1 MREQLKLPIGIES
14 FSKIRTSGFYYVDKT
29 RLIEQL
35 LKNPSEVNLFTRP
48 RRFGKSLNMS
58 MLQNFFEIGCNKM
71 LFDGLDIF
79 QNTALCD
86 AYMAQ
91 FPVISITLKGVDG
104 QTYADAVAAMKDI
117 IGMEAAR
124 FPFLAESTNLTDTEK
139 DLYRGYVQVEN
150 GIFSMP
156 NEALPA
162 ALRNI
167 SLLLAK
173 HFQKEVIILIDEYD
187 VPLDKAFQH
196 GYYNEMISLIRTML
210 GNALKTNNS
219 LKFAVLTG
227 CLRITKESVF
237 TGLNNFKIYSIT
249 STAFD
254 EYFGFTDS
262 DVKKLLHYYGLESN
276 YETVRTW
283 YDGYHFGNMDV
294 YCPWDVIN
302 YCADHLSDPA
312 LPPQNYWLNTS
323 GNAIVRRFI
332 DMAGAQTR
340 NEMEDLIAGK
350 SISKDI
356 HQELTY
362 NELDQSIENLW
373 SVLFT
378 TGYLTTKSGI
388 RDNPY
393 QLMIPNQ
400 EIRRL
405 FIDQIRIWFKE
416 TSRANKETISTFCSA
431 FPERNAAVIETL
443 FDDYLWN
450 MISVRDNATKEKKEN
465 FYHGILLGL
474 LRFKENWIIKSNA
487 ESGIGYSDILIKIP
501 ENRIGIVIE
510 LKYADDRNLDAACD
524 KALAQIEDQQYA
536 ASLEEDGMKT
546 IIKYGIACYKK
557 ECKVKLG

>member
-1 MREQLKLPIGIES
+1 MREQLKLPIEIES

-86 AYMAQ
+86 AYMGQ

-249 STAFD
+249 ST
-254 EYFGFTDS
+254 
-262 DVKKLLHYYGLESN
+262 
-276 YETVRTW
+276 
-283 YDGYHFGNMDV
+283 
-294 YCPWDVIN
+294 
-302 YCADHLSDPA
+302 
-312 LPPQNYWLNTS
+312 
-323 GNAIVRRFI
+323 
-332 DMAGAQTR
+332 
-340 NEMEDLIAGK
+340 
-350 SISKDI
+350 
-356 HQELTY
+356 
-362 NELDQSIENLW
+362 
-373 SVLFT
+373 
-378 TGYLTTKSGI
+378 GYLTTKSGI

-465 FYHGILLGL
+465 FYHGILLDL

>member
-86 AYMAQ
+86 AYMGQ

-104 QTYADAVAAMKDI
+104 QTYADAVAAIKDI

-249 STAFD
+249 ST
-254 EYFGFTDS
+254 
-262 DVKKLLHYYGLESN
+262 
-276 YETVRTW
+276 
-283 YDGYHFGNMDV
+283 
-294 YCPWDVIN
+294 
-302 YCADHLSDPA
+302 
-312 LPPQNYWLNTS
+312 
-323 GNAIVRRFI
+323 
-332 DMAGAQTR
+332 
-340 NEMEDLIAGK
+340 
-350 SISKDI
+350 
-356 HQELTY
+356 
-362 NELDQSIENLW
+362 
-373 SVLFT
+373 
-378 TGYLTTKSGI
+378 GYLTTKSGI
-388 RDNPY
+388 RENPY

-400 EIRRL
+400 EIRGL

>member
-86 AYMAQ
+86 AYMGQ

-104 QTYADAVAAMKDI
+104 QTYADAIAAMKDI
-117 IGMEAAR
+117 IGIEAAR

-249 STAFD
+249 ST
-254 EYFGFTDS
+254 
-262 DVKKLLHYYGLESN
+262 
-276 YETVRTW
+276 
-283 YDGYHFGNMDV
+283 
-294 YCPWDVIN
+294 
-302 YCADHLSDPA
+302 
-312 LPPQNYWLNTS
+312 
-323 GNAIVRRFI
+323 
-332 DMAGAQTR
+332 
-340 NEMEDLIAGK
+340 
-350 SISKDI
+350 
-356 HQELTY
+356 
-362 NELDQSIENLW
+362 
-373 SVLFT
+373 
-378 TGYLTTKSGI
+378 GYLTTKSGI
-388 RDNPY
+388 RENPY

-400 EIRRL
+400 EIRGL

-431 FPERNAAVIETL
+431 FPERNAAVIKHLHRLKTS
-443 FDDYLWN
+443 N
-450 MISVRDNATKEKKEN
+450 MPPAWKKT
-465 FYHGILLGL
+465 
-474 LRFKENWIIKSNA
+474 A
-487 ESGIGYSDILIKIP
+487 
-501 ENRIGIVIE
+501 
-510 LKYADDRNLDAACD
+510 
-524 KALAQIEDQQYA
+524 
-536 ASLEEDGMKT
+536 
-546 IIKYGIACYKK
+546 
-557 ECKVKLG
+557 

>member
-86 AYMAQ
+86 AYMGQ

-249 STAFD
+249 ST
-254 EYFGFTDS
+254 
-262 DVKKLLHYYGLESN
+262 
-276 YETVRTW
+276 
-283 YDGYHFGNMDV
+283 
-294 YCPWDVIN
+294 
-302 YCADHLSDPA
+302 
-312 LPPQNYWLNTS
+312 
-323 GNAIVRRFI
+323 
-332 DMAGAQTR
+332 
-340 NEMEDLIAGK
+340 
-350 SISKDI
+350 
-356 HQELTY
+356 
-362 NELDQSIENLW
+362 
-373 SVLFT
+373 
-378 TGYLTTKSGI
+378 GYLTTKSGI
-388 RDNPY
+388 RENPY

-400 EIRRL
+400 EIRGL

-524 KALAQIEDQQYA
+524 KALTQIEDQQYA

>member
-48 RRFGKSLNMS
+48 RRFGKSLNLS

-86 AYMAQ
+86 AYMGQ

-117 IGMEAAR
+117 IGIEAAR

-249 STAFD
+249 ST
-254 EYFGFTDS
+254 
-262 DVKKLLHYYGLESN
+262 
-276 YETVRTW
+276 
-283 YDGYHFGNMDV
+283 
-294 YCPWDVIN
+294 
-302 YCADHLSDPA
+302 
-312 LPPQNYWLNTS
+312 
-323 GNAIVRRFI
+323 
-332 DMAGAQTR
+332 
-340 NEMEDLIAGK
+340 
-350 SISKDI
+350 
-356 HQELTY
+356 
-362 NELDQSIENLW
+362 
-373 SVLFT
+373 
-378 TGYLTTKSGI
+378 GYLTTKSGI
-388 RDNPY
+388 RENPY

-400 EIRRL
+400 EIRGL

-450 MISVRDNATKEKKEN
+450 MISVRDNATKEKKEK

>member
-1 MREQLKLPIGIES
+1 MSEQLKLPIGIES

-86 AYMAQ
+86 AYMGQ

-276 YETVRTW
+276 YETVRSW

-388 RDNPY
+388 RENPY

-400 EIRRL
+400 EIRGL

-487 ESGIGYSDILIKIP
+487 ESGTGYSDILIKIP
-501 ENRIGIVIE
+501 EKRLGIVIE

-524 KALAQIEDQQYA
+524 KALTQIEDQQYA
-536 ASLEEDGMKT
+536 TALEEDGMKT

>member
-86 AYMAQ
+86 AYMGQ

-249 STAFD
+249 ST
-254 EYFGFTDS
+254 
-262 DVKKLLHYYGLESN
+262 
-276 YETVRTW
+276 
-283 YDGYHFGNMDV
+283 
-294 YCPWDVIN
+294 
-302 YCADHLSDPA
+302 
-312 LPPQNYWLNTS
+312 
-323 GNAIVRRFI
+323 
-332 DMAGAQTR
+332 
-340 NEMEDLIAGK
+340 
-350 SISKDI
+350 
-356 HQELTY
+356 
-362 NELDQSIENLW
+362 
-373 SVLFT
+373 
-378 TGYLTTKSGI
+378 GYLTTKSGI
-388 RDNPY
+388 RENPY

-400 EIRRL
+400 EIRGL

>member
-86 AYMAQ
+86 AYIGQ

-139 DLYRGYVQVEN
+139 DLYSGYVQVEN

-388 RDNPY
+388 RENPY

-400 EIRRL
+400 EIRGL

-487 ESGIGYSDILIKIP
+487 ESGTGYSDILIKIP
-501 ENRIGIVIE
+501 EKRLGIVIE

-524 KALAQIEDQQYA
+524 KALTQIEDQQYA
-536 ASLEEDGMKT
+536 AALEEDGMKT

>member
-86 AYMAQ
+86 AYMGQ

-117 IGMEAAR
+117 IGIEAAR

-227 CLRITKESVF
+227 CLRVTKESVF

-249 STAFD
+249 ST
-254 EYFGFTDS
+254 
-262 DVKKLLHYYGLESN
+262 
-276 YETVRTW
+276 
-283 YDGYHFGNMDV
+283 
-294 YCPWDVIN
+294 
-302 YCADHLSDPA
+302 
-312 LPPQNYWLNTS
+312 
-323 GNAIVRRFI
+323 
-332 DMAGAQTR
+332 
-340 NEMEDLIAGK
+340 
-350 SISKDI
+350 
-356 HQELTY
+356 
-362 NELDQSIENLW
+362 
-373 SVLFT
+373 
-378 TGYLTTKSGI
+378 GYLTTKSGI
-388 RDNPY
+388 RENPY

-400 EIRRL
+400 EIRGL

>member
-1 MREQLKLPIGIES
+1 MREQLKLPIRIES

-86 AYMAQ
+86 AYMGQ

-249 STAFD
+249 ST
-254 EYFGFTDS
+254 
-262 DVKKLLHYYGLESN
+262 
-276 YETVRTW
+276 
-283 YDGYHFGNMDV
+283 
-294 YCPWDVIN
+294 
-302 YCADHLSDPA
+302 
-312 LPPQNYWLNTS
+312 
-323 GNAIVRRFI
+323 
-332 DMAGAQTR
+332 
-340 NEMEDLIAGK
+340 
-350 SISKDI
+350 
-356 HQELTY
+356 
-362 NELDQSIENLW
+362 
-373 SVLFT
+373 
-378 TGYLTTKSGI
+378 GYLTTKSGI
-388 RDNPY
+388 RENPY

-400 EIRRL
+400 EIRGL

-416 TSRANKETISTFCSA
+416 TSRANKETISTFYSA

-536 ASLEEDGMKT
+536 ASLEEDGMKI

>member
-86 AYMAQ
+86 AYMGQ

-117 IGMEAAR
+117 IGIEAAR

-237 TGLNNFKIYSIT
+237 TGLNNFKIYS
-249 STAFD
+249 
-254 EYFGFTDS
+254 
-262 DVKKLLHYYGLESN
+262 
-276 YETVRTW
+276 
-283 YDGYHFGNMDV
+283 
-294 YCPWDVIN
+294 
-302 YCADHLSDPA
+302 
-312 LPPQNYWLNTS
+312 NTS

-388 RDNPY
+388 RENPY

-400 EIRRL
+400 EIRGL

-431 FPERNAAVIETL
+431 FPERNAAVIKHLHRLKTS
-443 FDDYLWN
+443 N
-450 MISVRDNATKEKKEN
+450 MPPAWKKT
-465 FYHGILLGL
+465 
-474 LRFKENWIIKSNA
+474 A
-487 ESGIGYSDILIKIP
+487 
-501 ENRIGIVIE
+501 
-510 LKYADDRNLDAACD
+510 
-524 KALAQIEDQQYA
+524 
-536 ASLEEDGMKT
+536 
-546 IIKYGIACYKK
+546 
-557 ECKVKLG
+557 

>member
-86 AYMAQ
+86 AYMGQ

-139 DLYRGYVQVEN
+139 DLYSGYVHVEN

-219 LKFAVLTG
+219 LKFAVLNG
-227 CLRITKESVF
+227 CLRITKVSVF

-400 EIRRL
+400 EIRGL

-487 ESGIGYSDILIKIP
+487 ESGTGYSDILIKIP
-501 ENRIGIVIE
+501 EKRLGIVIE

-524 KALAQIEDQQYA
+524 KALTQIEDQQYA
-536 ASLEEDGMKT
+536 AALEEDGMKT

>member
-1 MREQLKLPIGIES
+1 MSEQLKLPIGIES

-86 AYMAQ
+86 AYMGQ

-388 RDNPY
+388 RENPY

-400 EIRRL
+400 EIRGL
-405 FIDQIRIWFKE
+405 FIDQIRTWFKE
-416 TSRANKETISTFCSA
+416 TSRANKETISTFCNA

-487 ESGIGYSDILIKIP
+487 ESGTGYSDILIKIP
-501 ENRIGIVIE
+501 EKRLGIVIE

-524 KALAQIEDQQYA
+524 KALTQIEDQQYA
-536 ASLEEDGMKT
+536 AALEEDGMKT

>member
-86 AYMAQ
+86 AYMGQ

-117 IGMEAAR
+117 IGIEAAR

-237 TGLNNFKIYSIT
+237 TGLNNFKIYCIT
-249 STAFD
+249 S
-254 EYFGFTDS
+254 
-262 DVKKLLHYYGLESN
+262 
-276 YETVRTW
+276 
-283 YDGYHFGNMDV
+283 
-294 YCPWDVIN
+294 
-302 YCADHLSDPA
+302 
-312 LPPQNYWLNTS
+312 
-323 GNAIVRRFI
+323 
-332 DMAGAQTR
+332 
-340 NEMEDLIAGK
+340 
-350 SISKDI
+350 
-356 HQELTY
+356 
-362 NELDQSIENLW
+362 
-373 SVLFT
+373 

-388 RDNPY
+388 RENPY

-400 EIRRL
+400 EIRGL

>member
-29 RLIEQL
+29 RLIEHL

-48 RRFGKSLNMS
+48 RRFGKFLNMS

-71 LFDGLDIF
+71 LFGGLDIF

-86 AYMAQ
+86 AYMGQ

-249 STAFD
+249 ST
-254 EYFGFTDS
+254 
-262 DVKKLLHYYGLESN
+262 
-276 YETVRTW
+276 
-283 YDGYHFGNMDV
+283 
-294 YCPWDVIN
+294 
-302 YCADHLSDPA
+302 
-312 LPPQNYWLNTS
+312 
-323 GNAIVRRFI
+323 
-332 DMAGAQTR
+332 
-340 NEMEDLIAGK
+340 
-350 SISKDI
+350 
-356 HQELTY
+356 
-362 NELDQSIENLW
+362 
-373 SVLFT
+373 
-378 TGYLTTKSGI
+378 GYLTTKSGI
-388 RDNPY
+388 RENPY

-400 EIRRL
+400 EIRGL

-431 FPERNAAVIETL
+431 FPERNAAVIKHLHRLKTS
-443 FDDYLWN
+443 N
-450 MISVRDNATKEKKEN
+450 MPPAWKKT
-465 FYHGILLGL
+465 
-474 LRFKENWIIKSNA
+474 A
-487 ESGIGYSDILIKIP
+487 
-501 ENRIGIVIE
+501 
-510 LKYADDRNLDAACD
+510 
-524 KALAQIEDQQYA
+524 
-536 ASLEEDGMKT
+536 
-546 IIKYGIACYKK
+546 
-557 ECKVKLG
+557 

>member
-86 AYMAQ
+86 AYMGQ

-117 IGMEAAR
+117 IGIEAAR

-262 DVKKLLHYYGLESN
+262 DVKILLHYYGLESN

-323 GNAIVRRFI
+323 GNAIVHRFI

-378 TGYLTTKSGI
+378 TGYLTTKSGN

-400 EIRRL
+400 EIRGL

-431 FPERNAAVIETL
+431 FPERN
-443 FDDYLWN
+443 
-450 MISVRDNATKEKKEN
+450 
-465 FYHGILLGL
+465 
-474 LRFKENWIIKSNA
+474 
-487 ESGIGYSDILIKIP
+487 
-501 ENRIGIVIE
+501 
-510 LKYADDRNLDAACD
+510 AACD

>member
-1 MREQLKLPIGIES
+1 MREQLNLPIGIES

-86 AYMAQ
+86 AYMGQ

-249 STAFD
+249 ST
-254 EYFGFTDS
+254 
-262 DVKKLLHYYGLESN
+262 
-276 YETVRTW
+276 
-283 YDGYHFGNMDV
+283 
-294 YCPWDVIN
+294 
-302 YCADHLSDPA
+302 
-312 LPPQNYWLNTS
+312 
-323 GNAIVRRFI
+323 
-332 DMAGAQTR
+332 
-340 NEMEDLIAGK
+340 
-350 SISKDI
+350 
-356 HQELTY
+356 
-362 NELDQSIENLW
+362 
-373 SVLFT
+373 
-378 TGYLTTKSGI
+378 GYLTTKSGI
-388 RDNPY
+388 RENPY

-400 EIRRL
+400 EIRGL

>member
-86 AYMAQ
+86 AYMGQ

-124 FPFLAESTNLTDTEK
+124 FPFLPESTNLTDTEK

-249 STAFD
+249 S
-254 EYFGFTDS
+254 
-262 DVKKLLHYYGLESN
+262 
-276 YETVRTW
+276 
-283 YDGYHFGNMDV
+283 
-294 YCPWDVIN
+294 
-302 YCADHLSDPA
+302 
-312 LPPQNYWLNTS
+312 

-388 RDNPY
+388 RENPY

-400 EIRRL
+400 EIRGL

-431 FPERNAAVIETL
+431 FPERNAAVIKHLHRLKTS
-443 FDDYLWN
+443 N
-450 MISVRDNATKEKKEN
+450 MPPAWKKT
-465 FYHGILLGL
+465 
-474 LRFKENWIIKSNA
+474 A
-487 ESGIGYSDILIKIP
+487 
-501 ENRIGIVIE
+501 
-510 LKYADDRNLDAACD
+510 
-524 KALAQIEDQQYA
+524 
-536 ASLEEDGMKT
+536 
-546 IIKYGIACYKK
+546 
-557 ECKVKLG
+557 

>member
-86 AYMAQ
+86 AYMGQ

-237 TGLNNFKIYSIT
+237 TGLNNFKIYS
-249 STAFD
+249 
-254 EYFGFTDS
+254 
-262 DVKKLLHYYGLESN
+262 
-276 YETVRTW
+276 
-283 YDGYHFGNMDV
+283 
-294 YCPWDVIN
+294 
-302 YCADHLSDPA
+302 
-312 LPPQNYWLNTS
+312 NTS

-388 RDNPY
+388 RENPY

-400 EIRRL
+400 EIRGL

-431 FPERNAAVIETL
+431 FPERN
-443 FDDYLWN
+443 
-450 MISVRDNATKEKKEN
+450 
-465 FYHGILLGL
+465 
-474 LRFKENWIIKSNA
+474 
-487 ESGIGYSDILIKIP
+487 
-501 ENRIGIVIE
+501 
-510 LKYADDRNLDAACD
+510 AACD

>member
-86 AYMAQ
+86 AYMGQ

-237 TGLNNFKIYSIT
+237 TGLNNFKIYS
-249 STAFD
+249 
-254 EYFGFTDS
+254 
-262 DVKKLLHYYGLESN
+262 
-276 YETVRTW
+276 
-283 YDGYHFGNMDV
+283 
-294 YCPWDVIN
+294 
-302 YCADHLSDPA
+302 
-312 LPPQNYWLNTS
+312 NTS
-323 GNAIVRRFI
+323 
-332 DMAGAQTR
+332 
-340 NEMEDLIAGK
+340 
-350 SISKDI
+350 
-356 HQELTY
+356 
-362 NELDQSIENLW
+362 
-373 SVLFT
+373 

-388 RDNPY
+388 RENPY

-400 EIRRL
+400 EIRGL

-557 ECKVKLG
+557 ECKAKLG

>member
-1 MREQLKLPIGIES
+1 
-14 FSKIRTSGFYYVDKT
+14 
-29 RLIEQL
+29 
-35 LKNPSEVNLFTRP
+35 
-48 RRFGKSLNMS
+48 
-58 MLQNFFEIGCNKM
+58 
-71 LFDGLDIF
+71 
-79 QNTALCD
+79 
-86 AYMAQ
+86 
-91 FPVISITLKGVDG
+91 
-104 QTYADAVAAMKDI
+104 
-117 IGMEAAR
+117 
-124 FPFLAESTNLTDTEK
+124 
-139 DLYRGYVQVEN
+139 
-150 GIFSMP
+150 MP

-237 TGLNNFKIYSIT
+237 TGLNNFKIYS
-249 STAFD
+249 
-254 EYFGFTDS
+254 
-262 DVKKLLHYYGLESN
+262 
-276 YETVRTW
+276 
-283 YDGYHFGNMDV
+283 
-294 YCPWDVIN
+294 
-302 YCADHLSDPA
+302 
-312 LPPQNYWLNTS
+312 NTS

-388 RDNPY
+388 RENPY

-400 EIRRL
+400 EIRGL

-431 FPERNAAVIETL
+431 FPERNAAVIKHLHRLKTS
-443 FDDYLWN
+443 N
-450 MISVRDNATKEKKEN
+450 MPPAWKKT
-465 FYHGILLGL
+465 
-474 LRFKENWIIKSNA
+474 A
-487 ESGIGYSDILIKIP
+487 
-501 ENRIGIVIE
+501 
-510 LKYADDRNLDAACD
+510 
-524 KALAQIEDQQYA
+524 
-536 ASLEEDGMKT
+536 
-546 IIKYGIACYKK
+546 
-557 ECKVKLG
+557 

>member
-29 RLIEQL
+29 RLIEHL

-48 RRFGKSLNMS
+48 RRFGKFLNMS

-71 LFDGLDIF
+71 LFGGLDIF

-86 AYMAQ
+86 AYMGQ

-104 QTYADAVAAMKDI
+104 QTYADAVAAMKNI

-237 TGLNNFKIYSIT
+237 TGLNNFKIYS
-249 STAFD
+249 
-254 EYFGFTDS
+254 
-262 DVKKLLHYYGLESN
+262 
-276 YETVRTW
+276 
-283 YDGYHFGNMDV
+283 
-294 YCPWDVIN
+294 
-302 YCADHLSDPA
+302 
-312 LPPQNYWLNTS
+312 NTS

-388 RDNPY
+388 RENPY

-400 EIRRL
+400 EIRGL

-431 FPERNAAVIETL
+431 FPERNAAVIKHLHRLKTS
-443 FDDYLWN
+443 N
-450 MISVRDNATKEKKEN
+450 MPPAWKKT
-465 FYHGILLGL
+465 
-474 LRFKENWIIKSNA
+474 A
-487 ESGIGYSDILIKIP
+487 
-501 ENRIGIVIE
+501 
-510 LKYADDRNLDAACD
+510 
-524 KALAQIEDQQYA
+524 
-536 ASLEEDGMKT
+536 
-546 IIKYGIACYKK
+546 
-557 ECKVKLG
+557 

>member
-86 AYMAQ
+86 AYMGQ

-117 IGMEAAR
+117 IGIEAAR

-249 STAFD
+249 ST
-254 EYFGFTDS
+254 
-262 DVKKLLHYYGLESN
+262 
-276 YETVRTW
+276 
-283 YDGYHFGNMDV
+283 
-294 YCPWDVIN
+294 
-302 YCADHLSDPA
+302 
-312 LPPQNYWLNTS
+312 
-323 GNAIVRRFI
+323 
-332 DMAGAQTR
+332 
-340 NEMEDLIAGK
+340 
-350 SISKDI
+350 
-356 HQELTY
+356 
-362 NELDQSIENLW
+362 
-373 SVLFT
+373 
-378 TGYLTTKSGI
+378 GYLTTKSGI
-388 RDNPY
+388 RENPY

-400 EIRRL
+400 EIRGL

>member
-86 AYMAQ
+86 AYMGQ

-173 HFQKEVIILIDEYD
+173 HFQTEVIILIDEYD

-237 TGLNNFKIYSIT
+237 TGLNNFKIYS
-249 STAFD
+249 
-254 EYFGFTDS
+254 
-262 DVKKLLHYYGLESN
+262 
-276 YETVRTW
+276 
-283 YDGYHFGNMDV
+283 
-294 YCPWDVIN
+294 
-302 YCADHLSDPA
+302 
-312 LPPQNYWLNTS
+312 NTS
-323 GNAIVRRFI
+323 
-332 DMAGAQTR
+332 
-340 NEMEDLIAGK
+340 
-350 SISKDI
+350 
-356 HQELTY
+356 
-362 NELDQSIENLW
+362 
-373 SVLFT
+373 

-388 RDNPY
+388 RENPY

-400 EIRRL
+400 EIRGL

>member
-29 RLIEQL
+29 RLIEHL

-48 RRFGKSLNMS
+48 RRFGKFLNMS

-71 LFDGLDIF
+71 LFGGLDIF

-86 AYMAQ
+86 AYMGQ

-237 TGLNNFKIYSIT
+237 TGLNNFKIYS
-249 STAFD
+249 
-254 EYFGFTDS
+254 
-262 DVKKLLHYYGLESN
+262 
-276 YETVRTW
+276 
-283 YDGYHFGNMDV
+283 
-294 YCPWDVIN
+294 
-302 YCADHLSDPA
+302 
-312 LPPQNYWLNTS
+312 NTS

-388 RDNPY
+388 RENPY

-400 EIRRL
+400 EIRGL

-431 FPERNAAVIETL
+431 FPERNAAVIKHLHRLKTS
-443 FDDYLWN
+443 N
-450 MISVRDNATKEKKEN
+450 MPPAWKKT
-465 FYHGILLGL
+465 
-474 LRFKENWIIKSNA
+474 A
-487 ESGIGYSDILIKIP
+487 
-501 ENRIGIVIE
+501 
-510 LKYADDRNLDAACD
+510 
-524 KALAQIEDQQYA
+524 
-536 ASLEEDGMKT
+536 
-546 IIKYGIACYKK
+546 
-557 ECKVKLG
+557 

>member
-86 AYMAQ
+86 AYMGQ

-162 ALRNI
+162 AMRNI

-249 STAFD
+249 ST
-254 EYFGFTDS
+254 
-262 DVKKLLHYYGLESN
+262 
-276 YETVRTW
+276 
-283 YDGYHFGNMDV
+283 
-294 YCPWDVIN
+294 
-302 YCADHLSDPA
+302 
-312 LPPQNYWLNTS
+312 
-323 GNAIVRRFI
+323 
-332 DMAGAQTR
+332 
-340 NEMEDLIAGK
+340 
-350 SISKDI
+350 
-356 HQELTY
+356 
-362 NELDQSIENLW
+362 
-373 SVLFT
+373 
-378 TGYLTTKSGI
+378 GYLTTKSGI
-388 RDNPY
+388 RENPY

-400 EIRRL
+400 EIRGL

>member
-86 AYMAQ
+86 AYMGQ

-104 QTYADAVAAMKDI
+104 QTYADAFAAMKFI

-237 TGLNNFKIYSIT
+237 TGLNNFKIYS
-249 STAFD
+249 
-254 EYFGFTDS
+254 
-262 DVKKLLHYYGLESN
+262 
-276 YETVRTW
+276 
-283 YDGYHFGNMDV
+283 
-294 YCPWDVIN
+294 
-302 YCADHLSDPA
+302 
-312 LPPQNYWLNTS
+312 NTS
-323 GNAIVRRFI
+323 
-332 DMAGAQTR
+332 
-340 NEMEDLIAGK
+340 
-350 SISKDI
+350 
-356 HQELTY
+356 
-362 NELDQSIENLW
+362 
-373 SVLFT
+373 

-388 RDNPY
+388 RENPY

-400 EIRRL
+400 EIRGL

>member
-86 AYMAQ
+86 AYMGQ

-117 IGMEAAR
+117 IGIEAAR

-237 TGLNNFKIYSIT
+237 TGLNNFKIYS
-249 STAFD
+249 
-254 EYFGFTDS
+254 
-262 DVKKLLHYYGLESN
+262 
-276 YETVRTW
+276 
-283 YDGYHFGNMDV
+283 
-294 YCPWDVIN
+294 
-302 YCADHLSDPA
+302 
-312 LPPQNYWLNTS
+312 NTS
-323 GNAIVRRFI
+323 
-332 DMAGAQTR
+332 
-340 NEMEDLIAGK
+340 
-350 SISKDI
+350 
-356 HQELTY
+356 
-362 NELDQSIENLW
+362 
-373 SVLFT
+373 

-388 RDNPY
+388 RENPY

-400 EIRRL
+400 EIRGL

-431 FPERNAAVIETL
+431 FPERNSAVIETL

-524 KALAQIEDQQYA
+524 KELTQIEDQQYD
-536 ASLEEDGMKT
+536 ASLEEDDMKT

>member
-79 QNTALCD
+79 QHTALCD
-86 AYMAQ
+86 AYMGQ

-237 TGLNNFKIYSIT
+237 TGLNNFKIYS
-249 STAFD
+249 
-254 EYFGFTDS
+254 
-262 DVKKLLHYYGLESN
+262 
-276 YETVRTW
+276 
-283 YDGYHFGNMDV
+283 
-294 YCPWDVIN
+294 
-302 YCADHLSDPA
+302 
-312 LPPQNYWLNTS
+312 NTS

-388 RDNPY
+388 RENPY

-400 EIRRL
+400 EIRGL

-431 FPERNAAVIETL
+431 FPERNAAVIKHLHRLKTS
-443 FDDYLWN
+443 N
-450 MISVRDNATKEKKEN
+450 MPPAWKKT
-465 FYHGILLGL
+465 
-474 LRFKENWIIKSNA
+474 A
-487 ESGIGYSDILIKIP
+487 
-501 ENRIGIVIE
+501 
-510 LKYADDRNLDAACD
+510 
-524 KALAQIEDQQYA
+524 
-536 ASLEEDGMKT
+536 
-546 IIKYGIACYKK
+546 
-557 ECKVKLG
+557 